1 MDVRVGLYRK
11 LSAEELMLLFFFHIC
26 IKGFFLNLILFF
38 NFTILFWFCHISKW
52 IRHRYTCV
60 PHPEPSTFLPPHT
73 IPLGRPSA
81 PAPSIWVWEKI
92 LESPLDCKEI
102 QPVNPKGHQS
112 WTYTGRT
119 DAEAETPILWPPDVK
134 NWVIGKTL
142 MLGKVE
148 GRKRRGRQRMRWLDG
163 ITDSMDMS
171 LSKLRELVM
180 DREAWNAAAH
190 GVTKSRTQLSD
201 WSKLKDTLISVYT
214 I

>member
-11 LSAEELMLLFFFHIC
+11 LSAEELMRLFFFHIC

-81 PAPSIWVWEKI
+81 PAPSIWVLEKI

-112 WTYTGRT
+112 WTFTGRT

-134 NWVIGKTL
+134 NLMWRTESLEKPWCWERLKAGREGDDRGWDGWMASSEQWTWVWASS
-142 MLGKVE
+142 
-148 GRKRRGRQRMRWLDG
+148 GR
-163 ITDSMDMS
+163 
-171 LSKLRELVM
+171 
-180 DREAWNAAAH
+180 
-190 GVTKSRTQLSD
+190 
-201 WSKLKDTLISVYT
+201 
-214 I
+214 